1 MPKRSSEWIDLTGDD
16 EENLP
21 QQKHARVSSGQR
33 AGSSS
38 QPPFSQSLSEPWVGT
53 QAAEEDQDQIIDLS
67 QDVDE
72 GYGWTCVGVV
82 DGKIVG
88 LRYYS
93 GFATVGEVVVS
104 VFVNGL
110 MNDFLK

>member
-1 MPKRSSEWIDLTGDD
+1 MSKRSSSDWIDLTGDD
-16 EENLP
+16 ENLP
-21 QQKHARVSSGQR
+21 PQKHARVSSSQT

-38 QPPFSQSLSEPWVGT
+38 QPPFSQSLNEASWIGT

-67 QDVDE
+67 LDVDE
-72 GYGWTCVGVV
+72 GYGWICVGAV

-104 VFVNGL
+104 VFCRWI
-110 MNDFLK
+110 DE